1 MTVLQL
7 LYMLVGFAI
16 LGPVFF
22 LPALVAVSRK
32 HPRAFLVA
40 LFNAMFAWTVIGW
53 VALLIWAT
61 IPQKNNQS
69 AA

>member
-7 LYMLVGFAI
+7 LYLLVGFAVI
-16 LGPVFF
+16 GPVFF
-22 LPALVAVSRK
+22 LPTLVAISRK

-40 LFNAMFAWTVIGW
+40 LFNGMFAWTVIGW
-53 VALLIWAT
+53 VALLIWAS
-61 IPQKNNQS
+61 IPNRRP

>member
-7 LYMLVGFAI
+7 LYLLVGFAVI
-16 LGPVFF
+16 GPVFF
-22 LPALVAVSRK
+22 LPTLVAISRK

-40 LFNAMFAWTVIGW
+40 LFNGMFAWTVIGW
-53 VALLIWAT
+53 VALLIWAS
-61 IPQKNNQS
+61 IPRDRP